1 MGPRRSAV
9 AILMGS
15 DLKIATA
22 DANIHPPVLHGHAF
36 LAFLAG
42 NKREKSE
49 KGRERDGE
57 REGM

>member
-1 MGPRRSAV
+1 
-9 AILMGS
+9 MGS